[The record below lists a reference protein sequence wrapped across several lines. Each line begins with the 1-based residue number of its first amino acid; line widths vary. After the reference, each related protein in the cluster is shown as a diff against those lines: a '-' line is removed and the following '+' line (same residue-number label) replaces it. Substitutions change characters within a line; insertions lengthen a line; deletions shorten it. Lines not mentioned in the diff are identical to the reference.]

1 MKTQINLLKKL
12 LLLGFFMMF
21 SFASF
26 AQNFKSE
33 IEKHR
38 EGYRQAFLNE
48 EGSPLKQQDLINL
61 SFFEPDSTYAVL
73 ANVTM
78 LTDEVPFSMPTY
90 NGQSHPYTRY
100 ATLKFSVNGKAQ
112 ELTLYRNIALSKL
125 AAYKDYLFLPFT
137 DASNGKETYSGGR
150 YIDLNIQDIKNDV
163 IKIDFNKAYNPYCAY
178 SDGYQ
183 CPKPPAENEIKQNI
197 NAGEK
202 AFSGA
207 KKH

>member
-1 MKTQINLLKKL
+1 MKTQINLLKKTL
-12 LLLGFFMMF
+12 PLVVFMMLTL
-21 SFASF
+21 SSF

-48 EGSPLKQQDLINL
+48 KGSPLKQQDLIDL
-61 SFFEPDSTYAVL
+61 SFFEPDSTYAVIATVTIL
-73 ANVTM
+73 A
-78 LTDEVPFSMPTY
+78 DEVPFSMPTY
-90 NGQSHPYTRY
+90 NGKSHPYIRY
-100 ATLKFSVNGKAQ
+100 AKLKFNLNGKAQ
-112 ELTLYRNIALSKL
+112 ELTLYKSISLSQL
-125 AAYKDYLFLPFT
+125 AEYKDYLFLPFT
-137 DASNGKETYSGGR
+137 DATNGKETYSGGR
-150 YIDLNIQDIKNDV
+150 YIDLNVQDTKNDV

-178 SDGYQ
+178 SEGYQ

>member
-1 MKTQINLLKKL
+1 
-12 LLLGFFMMF
+12 MMLTL
-21 SFASF
+21 SSF
-26 AQNFKSE
+26 AQNFKFE

-48 EGSPLKQQDLINL
+48 KGSPLKQQDLIDL
-61 SFFEPDSTYAVL
+61 SFFEPDSTYAVI
-73 ANVTM
+73 ANVTI

-90 NGQSHPYTRY
+90 NGKSHPYIRY
-100 ATLKFSVNGKAQ
+100 AKLKFSLNGKAQ
-112 ELTLYRNIALSKL
+112 ELTLYKSISLSQL
-125 AAYKDYLFLPFT
+125 AEYKDYLFLPFT
-137 DASNGKETYSGGR
+137 DATNGKETYSGGR
-150 YIDLNIQDIKNDV
+150 YIDLNVQGIKNDV

-207 KKH
+207 KKR